1 MGIQIPSEHSRV
13 TVTLSG
19 MSDYDQL
26 AENISYFEKN
36 EPLTEAETET
46 LRDIAKK
53 MTSKNPL
60 PCTGCRYCTS
70 HCPQGLNNTACKLRD
85 LRFRIHIH
93 EVQPRVSGKAS
104 GTACKRTA
112 QSVSGV
118 NPITLTPAKPFDN
131 SFWVCFR
138 ER

>member
-1 MGIQIPSEHSRV
+1 MIIDAVPVLCGQRKHRFVRFLHASASLSDFLTVGSQKSSRAVCQFQNTGMFTAMVADAGI
-13 TVTLSG
+13 LS
-19 MSDYDQL
+19 
-26 AENISYFEKN
+26 
-36 EPLTEAETET
+36 
-46 LRDIAKK
+46 
-53 MTSKNPL
+53 
-60 PCTGCRYCTS
+60 CR
-70 HCPQGLNNTACKLRD
+70 NTACKLRD

-104 GTACKRTA
+104 GTACERTA

>member
-1 MGIQIPSEHSRV
+1 MRYEVRFTNQFKKD
-13 TVTLSG
+13 LK
-19 MSDYDQL
+19 L
-26 AENISYFEKN
+26 AQKQGKDTDKLFEVI
-36 EPLTEAETET
+36 E
-46 LRDIAKK
+46 
-53 MTSKNPL
+53 
-60 PCTGCRYCTS
+60 
-70 HCPQGLNNTACKLRD
+70 KLAN
-85 LRFRIHIH
+85 IH

-104 GTACKRTA
+104 GTACERTA